1 MIGRKPVTKITREV
15 HTRDVSRRDM
25 FKVAAGVAGAVA
37 IVGLTGRQALADN
50 KMAKTAAQYQASPH
64 NGQSCGKCQNYIAA
78 SSSCKV
84 VDGPVSANGWCSLY
98 SAKG

>member
-1 MIGRKPVTKITREV
+1 MTKTTREV
-15 HTRDVSRRDM
+15 CLGEVSRRDM
-25 FKVAAGVAGAVA
+25 LKVAVGAVGVAA
-37 IVGLTGRQALADN
+37 IAGWAGGEALADN

-64 NGQSCGKCQNYIAA
+64 NGQSCGKCANYIAA

-98 SAKG
+98 AQKG